1 MKKPSSIDVIFKDK
15 AKFDKQNLM
24 IGSLL
29 AQFQEK
35 KKTNEK
41 AILNQLSGVPS
52 TQDIE
57 LAEHFAKL

>member
-15 AKFDKQNLM
+15 PKFDVQNLM

-35 KKTNEK
+35 KTNEK
-41 AILNQLSGVPS
+41 AILNQLSGAPS